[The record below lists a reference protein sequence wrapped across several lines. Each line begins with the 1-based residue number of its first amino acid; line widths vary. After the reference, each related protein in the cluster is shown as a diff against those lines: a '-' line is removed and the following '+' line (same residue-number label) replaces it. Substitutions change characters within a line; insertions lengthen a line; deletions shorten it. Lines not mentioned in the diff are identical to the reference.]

1 MLASC
6 QAQPSERVTEMLDR
20 DDNGSDAGVRGRANK
35 LPVICLP
42 GFCSSGL
49 EVRRSAVM
57 PSWIGDRVWF
67 NLKKIMRARTQRSGA
82 AAQGPAQTF
91 TVTVHRAEN
100 LVLSLEKDRETID
113 GLVVKLQLLTKKGDI
128 LAEKQTDAIR
138 LSEGVGWSGT
148 AEYQQE
154 VTLSS
159 ESLKPAVALRVLLVD
174 EDAVGFDDSED
185 QKDAPEHVG
194 TASIQLSTFLPHK
207 VASFELRGAGP
218 AGSAG
223 AVVLTSQG
231 DVVRNRV

>member
-1 MLASC
+1 
-6 QAQPSERVTEMLDR
+6 
-20 DDNGSDAGVRGRANK
+20 
-35 LPVICLP
+35 
-42 GFCSSGL
+42 
-49 EVRRSAVM
+49 M

-100 LVLSLEKDRETID
+100 LALSLEKDRETID

-138 LSEGVGWSGT
+138 LSEGADWSGT

-231 DVVRNRV
+231 EVVRNRVQKSEAKAEAQALAKAQSKVNLVGQKKDGASHSGPASRSDHAACRISKL

>member
-100 LVLSLEKDRETID
+100 LSLSLEKDRETID
-113 GLVVKLQLLTKKGDI
+113 RLVVKLQLRTSERPHRTTTIEPDCRVK
-128 LAEKQTDAIR
+128 LAGRKNLPAH
-138 LSEGVGWSGT
+138 LS
-148 AEYQQE
+148 
-154 VTLSS
+154 
-159 ESLKPAVALRVLLVD
+159 
-174 EDAVGFDDSED
+174 F
-185 QKDAPEHVG
+185 
-194 TASIQLSTFLPHK
+194 
-207 VASFELRGAGP
+207 
-218 AGSAG
+218 
-223 AVVLTSQG
+223 VVLEWIF
-231 DVVRNRV
+231 V